1 MIKLNHQIFI
11 WSFLAKIKYS
21 KTAVKR
27 LLPKRPQIGFQDQ
40 LSLNAGQKYCRMPQW
55 EHSAILSTFI
65 RLPFTIN
72 FLFLSGRFTQVL
84 RQYQLELVISLEHV
98 YCKVRHR
105 VYTTFFMLNSSGHEI
120 YPAFN
125 VKIPKLLTF

>member
-1 MIKLNHQIFI
+1 MLQ
-11 WSFLAKIKYS
+11 
-21 KTAVKR
+21 
-27 LLPKRPQIGFQDQ
+27 G
-40 LSLNAGQKYCRMPQW
+40 

-65 RLPFTIN
+65 RLPCIIN
-72 FLFLSGRFTQVL
+72 FPYFECPFYTGFMVVSTGTTIMALFK
-84 RQYQLELVISLEHV
+84 SLEHV